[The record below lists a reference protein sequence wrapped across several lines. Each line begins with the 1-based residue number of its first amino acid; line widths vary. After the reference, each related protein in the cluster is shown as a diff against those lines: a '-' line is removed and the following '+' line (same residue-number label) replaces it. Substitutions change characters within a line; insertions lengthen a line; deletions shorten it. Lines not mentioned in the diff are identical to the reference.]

1 MGVGRHLAQAFQFGV
16 AFIEMPFG
24 VEIAV
29 GTGVE
34 FDDFG
39 PDAGRGFDLLFVG
52 GDKDGNA
59 ATCFADWCDEM
70 GEMVFFACDFKAAL
84 SSAFLAFFGNDTN
97 GVRLVAKGDLGV
109 DAHHTVEDVGIALGQ
124 ALREAIGPAEGIR
137 RYGSQLVPMAD
148 AKVEVSVDISNRPY
162 LVYQV
167 ELANDRI
174 GSFDTSLVED
184 FFYAFVQNGG
194 LDLHVELR
202 YGTGPHHA
210 LEAIFKGT
218 ARALR
223 TALERDPRT
232 KGLPTVK
239 GEL

>member
-1 MGVGRHLAQAFQFGV
+1 MSEARRRAASLERKTRETDIQ
-16 AFIEMPFG
+16 
-24 VEIAV
+24 VEIDLD
-29 GTGVE
+29 GTGE
-34 FDDFG
+34 YEISTGIAFFDHMLESFAKHG
-39 PDAGRGFDLLFVG
+39 LFDLR
-52 GDKDGNA
+52 
-59 ATCFADWCDEM
+59 
-70 GEMVFFACDFKAAL
+70 
-84 SSAFLAFFGNDTN
+84 LA
-97 GVRLVAKGDLGV
+97 AKGDLGV

-162 LVYQV
+162 LVYRV

-202 YGTGPHHA
+202 YGKGPHHA